1 MSDNDERSFEEK
13 MHSNWKNRTGED
25 YSPQRMIE
33 CWPLYGAQ
41 RRAAALDEIDWQIAN
56 TEISNSPSAIRA
68 GAERLALR
76 RELRALHAK
85 MRAVGK

>member
-33 CWPLYGAQ
+33 CWPLTALSAG
-41 RRAAALDEIDWQIAN
+41 RRLSMRSIGR
-56 TEISNSPSAIRA
+56 SPT
-68 GAERLALR
+68 LKLVTALR
-76 RELRALHAK
+76 QSGPVQNAWPF
-85 MRAVGK
+85 AVSCARCMQR